1 MRGERRISVR
11 RLVVDA
17 ISVGPVG
24 TVGSVISE
32 EAVLMRASLV
42 PETVHPGRTLEAERQ
57 FWEEAASGDELA
69 AGTIATI
76 EAIGGRPVLRIESD
90 GIEANSPVIVYAH
103 GGGLIAGSPMTHRA
117 FGSRLAVATR
127 ARLLLVDYRLLP
139 DNPFPAPLD
148 DVVAV
153 VDGVVSS
160 DRTAAHR
167 VVLAGD
173 SSGAALAISAACVMR
188 DRGAPAVAGIVSLS
202 GAFDATLGGSS
213 IDAGSDPQLARP
225 VLEHWQQTISRAVDP
240 SDPLISPI
248 FAPLH
253 ELPPALL
260 LAGGDEVW
268 LSDSMRLAD
277 KLTEAGSTVSLKVFE
292 GMWHVWPMYGD
303 FPEAN
308 TAVAEIA
315 QFIATIVP
323 APDAPIPS

>member
-1 MRGERRISVR
+1 M
-11 RLVVDA
+11 
-17 ISVGPVG
+17 
-24 TVGSVISE
+24 
-32 EAVLMRASLV
+32 
-42 PETVHPGRTLEAERQ
+42 
-57 FWEEAASGDELA
+57 
-69 AGTIATI
+69 
-76 EAIGGRPVLRIESD
+76 
-90 GIEANSPVIVYAH
+90 IVYAH

-127 ARLLLVDYRLLP
+127 SRLLLVDDRLLP

-153 VDGVVSS
+153 VDGVMSS
-160 DRTAAHR
+160 GRTAAHR

-188 DRGAPAVAGIVSLS
+188 DCGR
-202 GAFDATLGGSS
+202 ATLGGSS
-213 IDAGSDPQLARP
+213 IDAGSDPQLALS
-225 VLEHWQQTISRAVDP
+225 VLEHWQQTISWAVDP

-260 LAGGDEVW
+260 LAGGDEAW

-315 QFIATIVP
+315 QFIAAIVP